1 MVSGNKRPVRRP
13 APARRRP
20 RSNGSPLPLIAIAL
34 ATLLIVALAII
45 IPRCASGGG
54 DKAVPAWSETETAP
68 AQTLAAPTPTPDAP
82 EAHAAQTDPTAQNG
96 QAAQTAQTGSTAAA
110 TQVVQRTAG
119 ENDGVIPAP
128 IPTPEAEGYLPVFSK
143 GETTQKVIAIT
154 VDDCNQTENLRQI
167 VQCAIDNG
175 GKLTILPIGENLE
188 RESLREVI
196 RYAYENGME
205 LENHTYTHPAFYRMT
220 TDEMAWE
227 IYMNNRAV
235 SETLGVDYQMH
246 FMRTRGG
253 DNRHDLRTHQYMEK
267 MGYYGMAHWTLSGS
281 SSSVAELKSELA
293 PGNIYLFHTTDNDL
307 GKLLGFIPYATQ
319 QGYRLVTLNEM
330 FGYPEN
336 ETSPLTEADMP
347 EPDPYVIEE
356 YKLVNKKNNY
366 IYDVYLIQQRLIE
379 LGWLDSKADGVYG
392 DATYKAV
399 GYFQKAIGMQP
410 NGDAT
415 PETQKALFADDAPR
429 SSDGKTAVG
438 GARKLSAQ
446 AATPTP
452 GPTPTSIAP
461 LRTTA
466 PRGVQPG
473 PTVDMTLFG

>member
-1 MVSGNKRPVRRP
+1 MDPANKRPARRP
-13 APARRRP
+13 APAKRRP
-20 RSNGSPLPLIAIAL
+20 RGKSSPLPLIAIAL

-54 DKAVPAWSETETAP
+54 DVAVPAWSEAEATPT
-68 AQTLAAPTPTPDAP
+68 QTLAAPTPTPDAP

-119 ENDGVIPAP
+119 ENDGVVPAP
-128 IPTPEAEGYLPVFSK
+128 IPTPEGEGYLPVFSK

-220 TDEMAWE
+220 TEEMAWE

-330 FGYPEN
+330 FGLPEN
-336 ETSPLTEADMP
+336 ETAPLSEINMP
-347 EPDPYVIEE
+347 EPDPYVIPE
-356 YKLVNKKNNY
+356 YKLLDKKHSY
-366 IYDVYLIQQRLIE
+366 VYDVYLLQQRLIE
-379 LGWLDSKADGVYG
+379 LGWLDGTADGVYG
-392 DATYKAV
+392 DDTYMAV

-410 NGDAT
+410 NGNAT
-415 PETQKALFADDAPR
+415 PETQEALYRDDAPR
-429 SSDGKTAVG
+429 SNDGRTAI
-438 GARKLSAQ
+438 GAPASTSAPTTAPT
-446 AATPTP
+446 AAPVH
-452 GPTPTSIAP
+452 
-461 LRTTA
+461 TTA
-466 PRGVQPG
+466 PREAV
-473 PTVDMTLFG
+473 PTVAVDMTLFD

>member
-1 MVSGNKRPVRRP
+1 MDSGNKRPARRP
-13 APARRRP
+13 APAKRRP
-20 RSNGSPLPLIAIAL
+20 RGKSSPLPLIAIAL

-119 ENDGVIPAP
+119 ENDGVVPAP
-128 IPTPEAEGYLPVFSK
+128 IPTPEGEGYLPVFSK

-220 TDEMAWE
+220 TEEMAW
-227 IYMNNRAV
+227 
-235 SETLGVDYQMH
+235 
-246 FMRTRGG
+246 
-253 DNRHDLRTHQYMEK
+253 
-267 MGYYGMAHWTLSGS
+267 
-281 SSSVAELKSELA
+281 
-293 PGNIYLFHTTDNDL
+293 
-307 GKLLGFIPYATQ
+307 
-319 QGYRLVTLNEM
+319 
-330 FGYPEN
+330 
-336 ETSPLTEADMP
+336 
-347 EPDPYVIEE
+347 
-356 YKLVNKKNNY
+356 
-366 IYDVYLIQQRLIE
+366 
-379 LGWLDSKADGVYG
+379 
-392 DATYKAV
+392 
-399 GYFQKAIGMQP
+399 
-410 NGDAT
+410 
-415 PETQKALFADDAPR
+415 
-429 SSDGKTAVG
+429 
-438 GARKLSAQ
+438 
-446 AATPTP
+446 
-452 GPTPTSIAP
+452 
-461 LRTTA
+461 
-466 PRGVQPG
+466 
-473 PTVDMTLFG
+473 